1 MKLTREQSKGCK
13 LTDNDIYNIRREYE
27 MCHNYS
33 LLGRVYGVSASAIMY
48 WVKEG
53 CRQES
58 LRCSTEYA
66 KKMRESLTDDQRKK
80 LNVRNKELNDAR
92 NENFPEYKLENKK
105 RDKEYNARPEV
116 IQHRKEYS
124 KNYREDP
131 KIKMMIK
138 ESQVE
143 YRAKPEVIQH
153 KLSYQKEYNTRPEV
167 IKRNIAYQKEY
178 NARPEVIQRRKEY
191 HKTTYKNS

>member
-92 NENFPEYKLENKK
+92 NENFPEYKLENKL
-105 RDKEYNARPEV
+105 
-116 IQHRKEYS
+116 
-124 KNYREDP
+124 
-131 KIKMMIK
+131 KISLK
-138 ESQVE
+138 
-143 YRAKPEVIQH
+143 
-153 KLSYQKEYNTRPEV
+153 
-167 IKRNIAYQKEY
+167 
-178 NARPEVIQRRKEY
+178 
-191 HKTTYKNS
+191 